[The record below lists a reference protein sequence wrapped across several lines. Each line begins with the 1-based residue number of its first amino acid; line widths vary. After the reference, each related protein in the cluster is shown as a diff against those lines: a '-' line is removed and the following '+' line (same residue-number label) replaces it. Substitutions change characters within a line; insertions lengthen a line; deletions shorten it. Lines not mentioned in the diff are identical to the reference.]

1 MIKQN
6 FYSELSEAP
15 AIGRQQLLQ
24 IIVVSL
30 GVFLSS
36 LDVSLNVAL
45 PEISDHFGSSPETTY
60 LMIIF
65 YLGTTVG
72 LQLSIGRA
80 GAIYGLRKMF
90 LLGLITY
97 SLAMIAIGLS
107 QSIEFAIAFRVLQ
120 AVGNS
125 ALLTIAPAL
134 ITGLVHS
141 DFRLVSAL
149 HFPAA
154 HGSGVT
160 VASCGQ

>member
-24 IIVVSL
+24 ISVVSL

-72 LQLSIGRA
+72 LQLSIG
-80 GAIYGLRKMF
+80 
-90 LLGLITY
+90 
-97 SLAMIAIGLS
+97 
-107 QSIEFAIAFRVLQ
+107 
-120 AVGNS
+120 
-125 ALLTIAPAL
+125 
-134 ITGLVHS
+134 
-141 DFRLVSAL
+141 
-149 HFPAA
+149 
-154 HGSGVT
+154 
-160 VASCGQ
+160 

>member
-1 MIKQN
+1 MVKRN
-6 FYSELSEAP
+6 GELKLSGTSN
-15 AIGRQQLLQ
+15 IGGQQLLQ

-80 GAIYGLRKMF
+80 GDIYGLRKMF

-97 SLAMIAIGLS
+97 SFAMIAIGLS
-107 QSIEFAIAFRVLQ
+107 QNI
-120 AVGNS
+120 
-125 ALLTIAPAL
+125 
-134 ITGLVHS
+134 
-141 DFRLVSAL
+141 
-149 HFPAA
+149 
-154 HGSGVT
+154 
-160 VASCGQ
+160 